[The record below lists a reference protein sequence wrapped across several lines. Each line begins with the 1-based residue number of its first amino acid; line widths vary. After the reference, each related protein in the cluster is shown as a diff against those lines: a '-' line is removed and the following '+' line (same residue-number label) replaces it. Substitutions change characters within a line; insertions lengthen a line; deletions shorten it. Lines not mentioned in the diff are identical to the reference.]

1 MLSIRRI
8 KLHIST
14 KTGYAL
20 RALAELA
27 DDAKQQPVS
36 IAHIC
41 SNQNLPVKYIEQL
54 FRKLKKNGIISSVH
68 GSRGGYLLTR
78 AANQISL
85 KDIMQ
90 AVDENMNYTYCDND
104 HDSLAYC
111 QGISCGFR
119 KIWDEIQTHLD
130 DYFSSIKL
138 DKILD
143 RIKE

>member
-1 MLSIRRI
+1 M
-8 KLHIST
+8 HIST

-27 DDAKQQPVS
+27 DDEKKQPVS

-41 SNQNLPVKYIEQL
+41 KKQNLPAKYIEQL
-54 FRKLKKNGIISSVH
+54 FRKLKKNGIITSVH
-68 GSRGGYLLTR
+68 GSRGGYLLNRKATE
-78 AANQISL
+78 ISL

-104 HDSLAYC
+104 QDPLAYC
-111 QGISCGFR
+111 QGNNCGFR

-143 RIKE
+143 KIKE